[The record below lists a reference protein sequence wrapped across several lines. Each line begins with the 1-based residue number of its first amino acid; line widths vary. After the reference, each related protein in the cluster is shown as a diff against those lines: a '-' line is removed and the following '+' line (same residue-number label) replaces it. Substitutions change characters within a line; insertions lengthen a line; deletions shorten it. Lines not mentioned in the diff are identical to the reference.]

1 MSNFILHFGILL
13 AQAEGAAGEPADK
26 GNPSLLE
33 SILGNPISLF
43 AILGILF
50 YLMIIKPQNR
60 QRQQMK
66 QMIEGIK
73 INDRIVTIGGIQGT
87 VVSLSGQNVSI
98 RIDENTNT
106 KIRLSR
112 PYIAR
117 VITDEEKSDTQ
128 PS

>member
-1 MSNFILHFGILL
+1 MSNFILYFGILL

-33 SILGNPISLF
+33 SIVGNPLSLF

-50 YLMIIKPQNR
+50 YVMILKPQNR
-60 QRQQMK
+60 KQK
-66 QMIEGIK
+66 QMRQMLESIK

-87 VVSLSGQNVSI
+87 VVSLSGQDVSI
-98 RIDENTNT
+98 RIDDNTNT
-106 KIRLSR
+106 KIRLGR

-117 VITDEEKSDTQ
+117 VITEEEKSDTK
-128 PS
+128 SS